1 MADKKKQVIVRSDNG
16 SVVMSMSDLGVEG
29 DRIYIEGALM
39 GAWPSKMY
47 VDTESIPVA
56 LQMVF
61 SHPELLGFAKRLP
74 DILGGAEPGGAK

>member
-1 MADKKKQVIVRSDNG
+1 MGDEKKQVIVRSDNG

-29 DRIYIEGALM
+29 DRVYIEGALM

-74 DILGGAEPGGAK
+74 EILAGSADAAAK

>member
-1 MADKKKQVIVRSDNG
+1 MADEKQVIVRSDNG

-29 DRIYIEGALM
+29 DRLYIEGALM

-56 LQMVF
+56 IQMVLT
-61 SHPELLGFAKRLP
+61 HPELLGFVKRLP
-74 DILGGAEPGGAK
+74 ELLAKPTE

>member
-1 MADKKKQVIVRSDNG
+1 MADEKQVIVRSDNG

-29 DRIYIEGALM
+29 DRLYIEGALM

-56 LQMVF
+56 IQMVLT
-61 SHPELLGFAKRLP
+61 HPELLGFVKRLP
-74 DILGGAEPGGAK
+74 ELLAKPAE